1 MNSIFA
7 VLALVALIA
16 LPSAAAYLVTSETF
30 TASNTVVYFPSCNA
44 DENGECGSPLAAGL
58 TFPGVIFLQGG
69 SVDASAYSTYVSKL
83 AAEGYIVAVPNAP
96 VTFTQFGQRVQQ
108 ATPFIALGA
117 KNLLISLNG
126 NAASGI
132 FGRLTPDNFALVG
145 HSLGGVI
152 AIITGS
158 NDAATRCRPPGPGGP
173 PGDLFF
179 VCAGYQGFGS
189 GLKAVVTY
197 GSSLFFRQGPIAIL
211 FNTDTT
217 GVPNVL
223 IRGKADG
230 RVPRINVTATY
241 DSSLELPK
249 AFIELDFANHF
260 GITDSQEI
268 PFASTDPSPQSKSQ
282 DWSTSQITKITK
294 DALDAHCLNDHGALD
309 KIYGRLDLGPS
320 FITVAASQLA

>member
-1 MNSIFA
+1 MNYLLA
-7 VLALVALIA
+7 VVALVALVSV
-16 LPSAAAYLVTSETF
+16 PSMAYLVATETY
-30 TASNTVVYFPSCNA
+30 TASNTVVYFPSCITN
-44 DENGECGSPLAAGL
+44 ENSECGSPLPAGL

-69 SVDASAYSTYVSKL
+69 SVDASAYTSIASKI

-108 ATPFIALGA
+108 TSPFIAVGA
-117 KNLLISLNG
+117 KNLLISLNT
-126 NAASGI
+126 NAGSGV
-132 FGRLTPDNFALVG
+132 FGRLTADNFALVG

-179 VCAGYQGFGS
+179 VCAGYQGFGA

-197 GSSLFFRQGPIAIL
+197 GTSLFFRQGPIAIL

-217 GVPNVL
+217 GVPNIL
-223 IRGKADG
+223 IRGKQDG
-230 RVPRINVTATY
+230 RVPLNNVTATY

-249 AFIELDFANHF
+249 AFIELDNANHF
-260 GITDSQEI
+260 GITDAQEI

-282 DWSTSQITKITK
+282 DWSTSQIAKIAK
-294 DALDAHCLNDHGALD
+294 DALDAHCLNDSGALD
-309 KIYGRLDLGPS
+309 KIYGRQDLGPS
-320 FITVAASQLA
+320 FITVSASQLA